1 MGRSI
6 RVHHRAC
13 WLNNLTPRSC
23 ILEYDAS
30 HKGQSPVNLT
40 LLAAVVLLLVW
51 FVLVFVVQVPNGTQH
66 LLYAAA
72 AILFARRILAGAPRF
87 VS

>member
-1 MGRSI
+1 M
-6 RVHHRAC
+6 
-13 WLNNLTPRSC
+13 
-23 ILEYDAS
+23 
-30 HKGQSPVNLT
+30 NLT

-51 FVLVFVVQVPNGTQH
+51 LVLVFVVQVPSGTIH

-72 AILFARRILAGAPRF
+72 VVLFARRVLVGAPRF

>member
-1 MGRSI
+1 M
-6 RVHHRAC
+6 
-13 WLNNLTPRSC
+13 NLS
-23 ILEYDAS
+23 
-30 HKGQSPVNLT
+30 

-51 FVLVFVVQVPNGTQH
+51 IVLVLAQVPSGVVH

-72 AILFARRILAGAPRF
+72 VVLFARRVLVGAPRF